1 MAIVRKVT
9 LKGDII
15 KGESIKFDYP
25 QGSEIDLISPT
36 GTKTSYTYPF
46 PDIDTNLWDVGIWTA
61 IISSPIAYGVN
72 QFELID
78 PTAKVSEYQD
88 LIQIIKDIDQITLDR
103 IKGGGVLS
111 QSIQNKA
118 LTYESSEVLMKLRSI
133 YVSRANSLISDMKGL
148 NTGCPIKSVTNFR
161 RTK

>member
-15 KGESIKFDYP
+15 KGESITFDYP

-46 PDIDTNLWDVGIWTA
+46 SDIDTNLWDVGIWTA